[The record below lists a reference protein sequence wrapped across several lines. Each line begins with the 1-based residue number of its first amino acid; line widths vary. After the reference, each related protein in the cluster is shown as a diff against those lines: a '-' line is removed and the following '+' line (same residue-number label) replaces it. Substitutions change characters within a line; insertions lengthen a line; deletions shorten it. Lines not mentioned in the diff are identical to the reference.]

1 MRVLRHAHR
10 LCKPGGV
17 LLDLTTVPPAASIEA
32 GGTVLGRLEQT
43 AFLERAAI
51 DRGPRSTA
59 WWSQGLL
66 VEESVLS
73 LDVLKHF
80 DSGADA
86 IADLAVR
93 PRDEAP
99 GRATSGPRDRH
110 VTRGRA
116 GLVPASPAA
125 SGVSAT
131 VDGRGVSPSTHP

>member
-1 MRVLRHAHR
+1 VRVLRHAHR

-17 LLDLTTVPPAASIEA
+17 LLDLTTVPPSASIEA
-32 GGTVLGRLEQT
+32 EGAVLGRLEQT

-51 DRGPRSTA
+51 TEAAVDRLV
-59 WWSQGLL
+59 SQGML

-93 PRDEAP
+93 PVTKLPAELRVVLETVTSP
-99 GRATSGPRDRH
+99 VVERAWCLLRRL
-110 VTRGRA
+110 RA
-116 GLVPASPAA
+116 V
-125 SGVSAT
+125 
-131 VDGRGVSPSTHP
+131 